1 MTTQYK
7 VICDW
12 FCLTAGHKAAK
23 IERHLNNHSAKGWE
37 FIALDPV
44 TVLGFDIG
52 FYLVLKR
59 PSPDSKKA
67 SA

>member
-1 MTTQYK
+1 MGAEYK
-7 VICDW
+7 VISRWLC
-12 FCLTAGHKAAK
+12 FSARSKARR
-23 IERHLNNHSAKGWE
+23 IENHLNSMSAEGWE
-37 FIALDPV
+37 FVELDPV

-59 PSPDSKKA
+59 SSQS